1 MVSYMSDIEAK
12 IKEVNQ
18 QSRLLR
24 KQIAELK
31 TKAKLHNAETRLKK
45 LQSSYNDTTIH
56 SNNDT
61 TTIDI
66 PTIDIP
72 TIVDTFFTK
81 SDDTKD
87 VLQLSDIW
95 TTIKLS
101 NLYNSLSSTDKR
113 KYNRTT
119 ISNYVLNLYGT
130 THTQNSHK
138 AKVVHCIRRNLL

>member
-1 MVSYMSDIEAK
+1 MSDIEAK

-113 KYNRTT
+113 KYNKTT

-130 THTQNSHK
+130 THTPNSHQ
-138 AKVVHCIRRNLL
+138 AKVVHCIRRNLI

>member
-113 KYNRTT
+113 KYNKTT

-130 THTQNSHK
+130 THTPNSHQ
-138 AKVVHCIRRNLL
+138 AKVVHCIRRNLI